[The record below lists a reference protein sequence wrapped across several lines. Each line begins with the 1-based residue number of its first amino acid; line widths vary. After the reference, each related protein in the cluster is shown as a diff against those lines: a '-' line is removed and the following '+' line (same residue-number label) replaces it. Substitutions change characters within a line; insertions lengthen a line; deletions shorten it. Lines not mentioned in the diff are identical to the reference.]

1 MVISFA
7 KKSDFFSVFKDFQ
20 RLVEN
25 KFDRKIKI
33 FQFDGGGEFSSH
45 EVFTY
50 LKLSGI
56 HPQVSCLGTPKQNG
70 VIERKHRHII
80 ETSLTMLFH
89 ANLPLTLWVDVFLS
103 TMYLINCL
111 PSTTLKNDTPYHKM
125 HKRHPNYKGLW
136 VIGCHYFSTLKHQ
149 GGDKFTR
156 KKYPCV
162 FIGYSP
168 QHEGYR
174 CLDPITRRVY
184 ISRHVFDEEFFPYR
198 KLQCLPMP

>member
-89 ANLPLTLWVDVFLS
+89 ANLPLTTVVNPTELKTFK
-103 TMYLINCL
+103 
-111 PSTTLKNDTPYHKM
+111 TTLKDPK
-125 HKRHPNYKGLW
+125 W
-136 VIGCHYFSTLKHQ
+136 VATMQ
-149 GGDKFTR
+149 
-156 KKYPCV
+156 
-162 FIGYSP
+162 
-168 QHEGYR
+168 E
-174 CLDPITRRVY
+174 
-184 ISRHVFDEEFFPYR
+184 
-198 KLQCLPMP
+198 KLQALHANNT